1 LAILLDSRKRTRLK
15 QSTLDPFSKQE
26 INNMN
31 KEIDQLLASE
41 EVMWKQKKKFPQ
53 RRRSKVSSIHR
64 LQLEEEERGKT
75 RTRMEGSLV

>member
-1 LAILLDSRKRTRLK
+1 
-15 QSTLDPFSKQE
+15 
-26 INNMN
+26 MN